1 MDELLTE
8 QFINRALQKRLLTR
22 SQTDSLRREISRR
35 KGTGKQQSIDAVAVE
50 VGFLDPVSARAIV
63 GEMTPPPN
71 AAGNQDFAGFS
82 DPKSKFQQIAEE
94 TGIPTGTP
102 PPPSDALQMELP
114 PPIQRSGDSVF
125 EESEA
130 ISELAKGDPTDS
142 TRMVESA
149 EVIVEEDQGDERGF
163 TMPPS
168 APVPP
173 PKPPGTAPKKRQTDL
188 QTRQVPMP
196 TAQREVKRPSEIVE
210 EEPTFDQGFTMPPP
224 SDDDHTSRSREKGDA
239 ETNRVKREQPKKP
252 TELVDDEPEGDRG
265 FTLGPPLPPDHEE
278 EDSETIKAAQAKAM
292 VTTGGNKTTA
302 DGTSKKPGTAKQSF
316 DTTDID
322 KAGSVIDS
330 SEMTIAQLR
339 TKMQI
344 TGGVD
349 VGGGKGVSGIAHL
362 SKQTQSAHKRYVV
375 VREIARGGM
384 GKVLEV
390 EDADLR
396 RSVALKVLRK
406 ELVNRRDLVERFL
419 EEAQITGQL
428 EHPNIVPVHEIGIDG
443 KGNLYFTMKL
453 VEGLGLNEILNRLR
467 AGDKDMLREWTLP
480 RLLEMFLK
488 LCEGITFAHSRGVIH
503 RDLKPANIMVG
514 RFGEVQIM
522 DWGVAKIVAR
532 SDKDAHE
539 KAVISDRMESSFGAT
554 MVGAIVGT
562 PSYMSPEQAKG
573 ETDALGIDSDIFAL
587 GVILYELLCLRSPWT
602 GKTSDEVLEQVRTYN
617 PEPPSRRNLDRA
629 IAPEL
634 DDLALR
640 CLEKD
645 REKRLATVR
654 ELMVNVRNYMEGRTM
669 AAVKYSIGQL
679 LGKWIA
685 RNRRSV
691 LTILLVL
698 VALIGGATATVFYL
712 RQMELDRVPGL
723 MADGKDAQ
731 EKWKAAQAKGDF
743 NAAKEFLLEARTA
756 YDQALKI
763 DSDNEEAKKESDTV
777 SMRFSEALLA
787 EYEFKQTQSKR
798 KRFADRMDEVN
809 RVLAQAKKDQAAG
822 VKLEASHP
830 ALIRALNSL
839 DLLLDEDAENASAL
853 LLKADLALHFS
864 NRALD
869 VDEVAF
875 ADLMYN
881 IGRSTGQRKA
891 EFDKLAARIDTA
903 KAGGK

>member
-1 MDELLTE
+1 
-8 QFINRALQKRLLTR
+8 
-22 SQTDSLRREISRR
+22 
-35 KGTGKQQSIDAVAVE
+35 
-50 VGFLDPVSARAIV
+50 
-63 GEMTPPPN
+63 
-71 AAGNQDFAGFS
+71 
-82 DPKSKFQQIAEE
+82 
-94 TGIPTGTP
+94 
-102 PPPSDALQMELP
+102 
-114 PPIQRSGDSVF
+114 
-125 EESEA
+125 
-130 ISELAKGDPTDS
+130 
-142 TRMVESA
+142 
-149 EVIVEEDQGDERGF
+149 
-163 TMPPS
+163 
-168 APVPP
+168 
-173 PKPPGTAPKKRQTDL
+173 
-188 QTRQVPMP
+188 
-196 TAQREVKRPSEIVE
+196 
-210 EEPTFDQGFTMPPP
+210 
-224 SDDDHTSRSREKGDA
+224 
-239 ETNRVKREQPKKP
+239 
-252 TELVDDEPEGDRG
+252 
-265 FTLGPPLPPDHEE
+265 
-278 EDSETIKAAQAKAM
+278 
-292 VTTGGNKTTA
+292 A

-339 TKMQI
+339 TQMQI

-349 VGGGKGVSGIAHL
+349 VGGGKGASGIAHL

-375 VREIARGGM
+375 IREIARGGM

-467 AGDKDMLREWTLP
+467 AGDKDMLREWTMP

-522 DWGVAKIVAR
+522 DWGVAKIVTR
-532 SDKDAHE
+532 SDRDAHE

-645 REKRLATVR
+645 RSKRLATVR
-654 ELMVNVRNYMEGRTM
+654 ELMVNIRNYMEGRTM

-691 LTILLVL
+691 LTIVLVL
-698 VALIGGATATVFYL
+698 VALIGGAAATVFYL
-712 RQMELDRVPGL
+712 RQMELERVPGL
-723 MADGKDAQ
+723 MAEGKSAQ
-731 EKWKAAQAKGDF
+731 DNWKAAQAKGDF
-743 NAAKEFLLEARTA
+743 NSAKEHLLAARAA

-763 DSDNEEAKKESDTV
+763 DPDNEEAKKESETV
-777 SMRFSEALLA
+777 STRFSEALLA
-787 EYEFKQTQSKR
+787 EYEFKQVQSR
-798 KRFADRMDEVN
+798 RERFNNRMDEV
-809 RVLAQAKKDQAAG
+809 RTVLNQ
-822 VKLEASHP
+822 
-830 ALIRALNSL
+830 
-839 DLLLDEDAENASAL
+839 
-853 LLKADLALHFS
+853 
-864 NRALD
+864 
-869 VDEVAF
+869 
-875 ADLMYN
+875 
-881 IGRSTGQRKA
+881 
-891 EFDKLAARIDTA
+891 
-903 KAGGK
+903 

>member
-22 SQTDSLRREISRR
+22 SQTDSLRREVKRR
-35 KGTGKQQSIDAVAVE
+35 NGSGQNSSVDAVAVE
-50 VGFLDPVSARAIV
+50 VGFLDAVSARAIV
-63 GEMTPPPN
+63 GEVAP
-71 AAGNQDFAGFS
+71 AGRSTSQDFAGFS
-82 DPKSKFQQIAEE
+82 DPNTKLKQIAEE

-102 PPPSDALQMELP
+102 PPPASELQMELP
-114 PPIQRSGDSVF
+114 PPVQRSGDSVF

-142 TRMVESA
+142 TRMVDGPAIIE
-149 EVIVEEDQGDERGF
+149 EEDDGGQRGF
-163 TMPPS
+163 TMPPP
-168 APVPP
+168 A
-173 PKPPGTAPKKRQTDL
+173 KPAGTAPKKRQTDL
-188 QTRQVPMP
+188 QTRQVPAPMP
-196 TAQREVKRPSEIVE
+196 QREVKRPSEIVE
-210 EEPTFDQGFTMPPP
+210 EEPSFDQGFTMPPP

-239 ETNRVKREQPKKP
+239 QTNRVKAEPPRKP
-252 TELVDDEPEGDRG
+252 TEVVDNEPEGDGG
-265 FTLGPPLPPDHEE
+265 FTLGPPLPADH
-278 EDSETIKAAQAKAM
+278 EDSETASAAHEKSK
-292 VTTGGNKTTA
+292 VTTTGNKTTA
-302 DGTSKKPGTAKQSF
+302 DGQAKKPGTGKQSF
-316 DTTDID
+316 DTTDIE

-339 TKMQI
+339 TQMQI

-349 VGGGKGVSGIAHL
+349 VGGGKGAAGIANL

-532 SDKDAHE
+532 SDRDAHE

-573 ETDALGIDSDIFAL
+573 ETDNLGIDSDIFAL

-645 REKRLATVR
+645 RTKRLATVR
-654 ELMVNVRNYMEGRTM
+654 ELMVNIRNYMEGRTM

-679 LGKWIA
+679 LGKWMA

-698 VALIGGATATVFYL
+698 VALIGGAAATVFYL
-712 RQMELDRVPGL
+712 QQRELELVPGL
-723 MADGKDAQ
+723 IAEGRAAQ
-731 EKWKAAQAKGDF
+731 DHWKSAQAKGDF
-743 NAAKEFLLEARTA
+743 KAAKEFLLEARTA

-763 DSDNEEAKKESDTV
+763 DPENEEAKKESEVV
-777 SMRFSEALLA
+777 STRFSEALLA

-798 KRFADRMDEVN
+798 QRFTDRMNEV
-809 RVLAQAKKDQAAG
+809 RKVLDQAIKDQAAG

-839 DLLLDEDAENASAL
+839 DLLLDEDPENASAL
-853 LLKADLALHFS
+853 ELKADLTLHFS

-869 VDEVAF
+869 VEEVAF

-881 IGRSTGQRKA
+881 IGRSTGHKKA
-891 EFDKLAARIDTA
+891 EFDTLRARIDTA
-903 KAGGK
+903 KAAGK